1 MASRL
6 TDAEKQGHQYRWLP
20 RKCKRSVQPIKTL
33 ATVRTARLINARL
46 WKTNFWLWE
55 FKPWYQSN
63 LSSKLILSLLRKV
76 ANLWWK
82 FQKHESPKSWL
93 PWCLFHHCPS
103 VCAFQ
108 RRLGSL
114 ADWTAIQM
122 PCQFWVCGESWVFL
136 QLLTARPFKHNTRSQ
151 VFKFRIKQSLV
162 TDSTGEHRSGFFQ
175 PDLAVAPPAPH
186 SSLRSMPFVDGFMGL
201 FRQVCHVASS
211 NS

>member
-33 ATVRTARLINARL
+33 ATVRTARLINTRL
-46 WKTNFWLWE
+46 WTTNFWLWE
-55 FKPWYQSN
+55 FTPWYQSN
-63 LSSKLILSLLRKV
+63 LSSKLTLSLLRKV

-162 TDSTGEHRSGFFQ
+162 TSNWHHWWASQWFFPARSRCG
-175 PDLAVAPPAPH
+175 ASG
-186 SSLRSMPFVDGFMGL
+186 SSLESALDA
-201 FRQVCHVASS
+201 FRGWLHGSLSS
-211 NS
+211 SVSRGK